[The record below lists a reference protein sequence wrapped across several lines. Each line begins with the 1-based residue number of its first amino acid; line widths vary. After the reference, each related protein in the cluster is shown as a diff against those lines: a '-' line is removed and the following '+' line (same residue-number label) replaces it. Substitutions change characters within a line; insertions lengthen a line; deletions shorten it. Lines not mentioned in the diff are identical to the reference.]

1 MKFKKTKKIRIKKH
15 TKICKRSKKY
25 TKKRYFKKGG
35 DYNND
40 NDCPDSKVECKWFD
54 QQFKGKMNPSWNTC
68 ISMNGIYNHIL
79 YVTSVNVLIKS
90 IESLQIPEFYVKFS
104 DNPNNVKCKI
114 MIEDKYV
121 NCFIYLCGKWYAMMR
136 LFGTTINTQ
145 YFARTEKN
153 RAFYELK
160 NIDVNLYKKNPE
172 NSGDGSIII
181 PTGSYT
187 EENKSQVL
195 STDDSARIIKLSDS
209 NVININ
215 KNNDTKA
222 FNVLQRFRQQ
232 KLYANNVKKEIA
244 QNLAEDLVFGLLK

>member
-1 MKFKKTKKIRIKKH
+1 
-15 TKICKRSKKY
+15 
-25 TKKRYFKKGG
+25 
-35 DYNND
+35 
-40 NDCPDSKVECKWFD
+40 
-54 QQFKGKMNPSWNTC
+54 
-68 ISMNGIYNHIL
+68 
-79 YVTSVNVLIKS
+79 
-90 IESLQIPEFYVKFS
+90 
-104 DNPNNVKCKI
+104 

-160 NIDVNLYKKNPE
+160 NIDVNLDKKNPE
-172 NSGDGSIII
+172 NSGDGVILMPSN
-181 PTGSYT
+181 SYT

-215 KNNDTKA
+215 KNNDTKV

-244 QNLAEDLVFGLLK
+244 QDLAQDLVFGLLK